1 MTAWRTSSYS
11 NQTNCVEV
19 AGDWRKS
26 SSSHANGNCVEVTM
40 GDGVRVRDS
49 KNPGGPVLSFSR
61 AEWAAFTGRIT
72 RKDQRRV
79 PPARMVPVRR
89 HSRAR
94 RPGH

>member
-1 MTAWRTSSYS
+1 MA
-11 NQTNCVEV
+11 
-19 AGDWRKS
+19 AWRKS
-26 SSSHANGNCVEVTM
+26 SSSHANGNCVEIASHGAAVQ
-40 GDGVRVRDS
+40 VRDS
-49 KNPGGPVLSFSR
+49 KNPSGPVLSFSR

>member
-1 MTAWRTSSYS
+1 MTAWRTSSHS
-11 NQTNCVEV
+11 HGTNCVEV
-19 AGDWRKS
+19 
-26 SSSHANGNCVEVTM
+26 VM
-40 GDGVRVRDS
+40 GDGARVRDS
-49 KNPGGPVLSFSR
+49 KNPAGPVLSFSR

-89 HSRAR
+89 KAIGKR

>member
-1 MTAWRTSSYS
+1 MGAWRTSSYS
-11 NQTNCVEV
+11 TNTNCVEV
-19 AGDWRKS
+19 A
-26 SSSHANGNCVEVTM
+26 M
-40 GDGVRVRDS
+40 GDGARVRDS
-49 KNPGGPVLSFSR
+49 KNPSGPELKFSR
-61 AEWAAFTGRIT
+61 AEWAAFTGRIS